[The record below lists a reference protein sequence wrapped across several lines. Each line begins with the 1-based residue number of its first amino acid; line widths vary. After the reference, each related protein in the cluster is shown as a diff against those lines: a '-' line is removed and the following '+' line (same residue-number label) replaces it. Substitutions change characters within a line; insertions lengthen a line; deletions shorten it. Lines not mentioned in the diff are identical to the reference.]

1 MDSSHVSDRIVAQLL
16 SELDGIGGGRS
27 DVYIVGATN
36 RPDLLDPALMRP
48 GRLDVLLY
56 VGVDRAPS
64 SKLQVRTSTYLR
76 IAGLGQ
82 LVEQRAVEPLYTG
95 QISSAQTVSFSRPKF
110 SLYRLISAVCM
121 VTST

>member
-1 MDSSHVSDRIVAQLL
+1 VTPKAQYPVFYSIYSAYEFYKPPHCPIAHTLNGLHGFAGSGMDSSHVSDRIVAQLL

-56 VGVDRAPS
+56 VGVDRSPS
-64 SKLQVRTSTYLR
+64 SKLKV
-76 IAGLGQ
+76 
-82 LVEQRAVEPLYTG
+82 
-95 QISSAQTVSFSRPKF
+95 
-110 SLYRLISAVCM
+110 LISFHSLCLDP
-121 VTST
+121 

>member
-1 MDSSHVSDRIVAQLL
+1 MPEQGRLNKECCTGNGMDSSHVSDRIVAQLL

-64 SKLQVRTSTYLR
+64 SKLQVSLS
-76 IAGLGQ
+76 
-82 LVEQRAVEPLYTG
+82 EQHQHCLLYT
-95 QISSAQTVSFSRPKF
+95 SPSPRD
-110 SLYRLISAVCM
+110 
-121 VTST
+121 

>member
-16 SELDGIGGGRS
+16 SELDGIGGGRD

-64 SKLQVRTSTYLR
+64 SKLQVCYTPHST
-76 IAGLGQ
+76 
-82 LVEQRAVEPLYTG
+82 PN
-95 QISSAQTVSFSRPKF
+95 SFLSFESCCLLLSCVRYHKCTLF
-110 SLYRLISAVCM
+110 
-121 VTST
+121 